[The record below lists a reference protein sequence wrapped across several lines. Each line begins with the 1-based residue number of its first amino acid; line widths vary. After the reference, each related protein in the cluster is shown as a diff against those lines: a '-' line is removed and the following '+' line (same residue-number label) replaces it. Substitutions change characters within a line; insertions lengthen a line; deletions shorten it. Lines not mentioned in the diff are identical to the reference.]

1 MPAETAGQ
9 APCID
14 EAVKRRRTQPIAD
27 RAPVDRPGNCQVLS
41 GCTPA
46 SPRQGRPRSPETRP
60 ETSNCARVVVDRP
73 NRHLRLGN
81 RCGRGSVPA
90 GRGSASV
97 QENGRVSRLSGH
109 GSCRDRDRRVTHD
122 RPRRRLVV
130 VGLLASLVLGLVGVS
145 AWAFVGHHTPRVLAL
160 PDVQPPTG
168 STTHTSGPTTTVAP
182 VSTTVIIAT
191 TVPSTNAPRYVSPS
205 TVPTTPPT
213 TKPPTTTTPT
223 TSTVAD
229 GQLAHHAV
237 YGGLSYDS
245 SSVLADA
252 DRARHHHQHRGH
264 GGQFHRRPSSRRLQH
279 SVEHLY
285 IDTDARAE
293 LRRPSPI
300 LPNVAGPLS
309 RHAPGHRPRRRQRI
323 ADASR
328 HHVGRDRKLGPSCPT
343 EAQGRMLA
351 VVSGPNQIVN
361 GPWSHHQGRPV
372 ILQVTTTAR
381 IGVRSW
387 SALSHPGPGDPFTQG
402 LPGVAV
408 SMAPSDRH
416 NPAGTKTSRVV
427 AVVTRR
433 PWRSDHSPRET
444 EAGSC
449 T

>member
-1 MPAETAGQ
+1 MLGNNSSGGAHVFSRRVAGCLPRLR
-9 APCID
+9 AKPLVLTK
-14 EAVKRRRTQPIAD
+14 AVKRRRTQPIAD

-60 ETSNCARVVVDRP
+60 ETCICAVVVVDRP

-191 TVPSTNAPRYVSPS
+191 TVPSTNAPRYVSSS

-213 TKPPTTTTPT
+213 TKPPITTTPT
-223 TSTVAD
+223 TPRSRGRSACASRRLRGTF
-229 GQLAHHAV
+229 LR
-237 YGGLSYDS
+237 LPP
-245 SSVLADA
+245 LADA
-252 DRARHHHQHRGH
+252 DRARHHHQHRWH
-264 GGQFHRRPSSRRLQH
+264 GGQFHRRPSSRRL
-279 SVEHLY
+279 
-285 IDTDARAE
+285 RAF
-293 LRRPSPI
+293 RRTP
-300 LPNVAGPLS
+300 VH
-309 RHAPGHRPRRRQRI
+309 RH
-323 ADASR
+323 
-328 HHVGRDRKLGPSCPT
+328 
-343 EAQGRMLA
+343 
-351 VVSGPNQIVN
+351 
-361 GPWSHHQGRPV
+361 
-372 ILQVTTTAR
+372 
-381 IGVRSW
+381 
-387 SALSHPGPGDPFTQG
+387 
-402 LPGVAV
+402 
-408 SMAPSDRH
+408 
-416 NPAGTKTSRVV
+416 
-427 AVVTRR
+427 
-433 PWRSDHSPRET
+433 
-444 EAGSC
+444 
-449 T
+449 